1 MKAGQKPPSKNTRE
15 ENTPNIT
22 KPENDLKAAK
32 QTTYTWGRRDNHT
45 EKAKWQ
51 SQDQAGLKPYLQPS
65 LQAGERGTEQGGG
78 GNPGVLH
85 TWPWKSPGAWACI
98 LLGSSD

>member
-32 QTTYTWGRRDNHT
+32 QTTYT
-45 EKAKWQ
+45 
-51 SQDQAGLKPYLQPS
+51 
-65 LQAGERGTEQGGG
+65 
-78 GNPGVLH
+78 
-85 TWPWKSPGAWACI
+85 
-98 LLGSSD
+98 